1 VTAVVKLWYPV
12 RRFKRSQRNWK
23 RAVNVVSAAKA
34 FQTSGTK
41 RAVRRINSAG
51 EEIIVELESD
61 EDEEDV
67 DEKGNKIERYKQAG
81 SGGGGKNKIKKY
93 LSHDEKLKELSKKPG
108 WVPPP
113 DLEQKKVAFDK
124 AQVGYLSLLLLFLLF
139 PDLLVSYVCVPCHD
153 AGSISLVFH
162 IYIYIHFLIIIN

>member
-67 DEKGNKIERYKQAG
+67 DEKGNKIERYNKQA
-81 SGGGGKNKIKKY
+81 GGGKNNKNKNKKY
-93 LSHDEKLKELSKKPG
+93 MSHDEKLKELSKKPG

-124 AQVGYLSLLLLFLLF
+124 AQVDY
-139 PDLLVSYVCVPCHD
+139 PTQ
-153 AGSISLVFH
+153 
-162 IYIYIHFLIIIN
+162 IY